1 MAFSFD
7 SLFFDSLAFALLAA
21 LVLMAAS
28 IWSWCMARELRA
40 GSRVPLRFAA
50 VLLAAFA
57 ASLTVPAPGLA
68 FNVMLLTAC
77 VASVALALAFCPTA
91 SVNGAPQWL
100 SAVALA
106 MAVAAGLI
114 ASLAAMPL
122 LAFAGVAGAGVYIL
136 SACPSRARDNLP
148 AGAGALLGAI
158 TIALG
163 GLAMLAGGLA
173 QAALFFA
180 AALALVA
187 RALQKPVEHPHARIE
202 LLVG

>member
-7 SLFFDSLAFALLAA
+7 SFSLDLLAA

-28 IWSWCMARELRA
+28 IWSWRMARELRA
-40 GSRVPLRFAA
+40 GARVPLRFAA

-68 FNVMLLTAC
+68 FNVMLLTVC
-77 VASVALALAFCPTA
+77 VASVALALAVCSIA

-100 SAVALA
+100 SALALV

-122 LAFAGVAGAGVYIL
+122 LAFAGVAGAAAYIL
-136 SACPSRARDNLP
+136 SACPSRARDNFR
-148 AGAGALLGAI
+148 AGAAAILGAMAI
-158 TIALG
+158 VLG
-163 GLAMLAGGLA
+163 GLAMMDGGLA

-180 AALALVA
+180 AALTLVA
-187 RALQKPVEHPHARIE
+187 RALQKPVEHPDARIE
-202 LLVG
+202 LLIG